1 MIKQWYSTTAAE
13 FASMTDVTDEEIREA
28 SRGEINRMTVD
39 GEDAGDFTG
48 TLQDKRIFGMIP
60 GDHPDRMGH
69 IELAEPVV
77 NIQYTRGCKAT
88 LPAKL
93 RMSLHDLE
101 SVIYGSCFIL
111 TGEDRAGGTRT
122 YTDKEAAAWKEEHP
136 DASQIFQTETEAIA
150 TLLAERG
157 LNETPYILHCIPV
170 MPACMRYIGCPGEG
184 GRPALISLAINRL
197 YEKVITRSERI
208 RRLSS
213 LNTLIPPKISIN
225 EHRLLQEAADCLISN
240 GLRAFPRTYRAY
252 PISSLDELAN
262 RILNPAPEKVADL
275 SGLLTLPIERGKLN
289 ERWHAYEKSLDWE
302 EPDKDQKNG
311 PGAEAEAEAKA
322 RTKEASDRVLELMEP
337 VVVWLLQNVFASYQT
352 DSDALRW
359 LTDQAILDSISCFME
374 SEEAEVEKQNEQK
387 GEEKENSEDRKFL
400 LTIAKPVYEILR
412 IYFNKQYIWS

>member
-1 MIKQWYSTTAAE
+1 MVKQRYSTIAAE

-28 SRGEINRMTVD
+28 SRGEVNRMTAE
-39 GEDAGDFTG
+39 GEDTGDFTG
-48 TLQDKRIFGMIP
+48 TLREERIFGMIP

-69 IELAEPVV
+69 IEPAEPVV
-77 NIQYTRGCKAT
+77 NIQYTRGRKAT

-101 SVIYGSCFIL
+101 SVIYGSRFIL

-122 YTDKEAAAWKEEHP
+122 YTDKEVAAWKEEHP

-157 LNETPYILHCIPV
+157 LSETPYILHCIPV

-208 RRLSS
+208 RRLLA

-262 RILNPAPEKVADL
+262 RIMNPAPEKVADL
-275 SGLLTLPIERGKLN
+275 SGLSALPVEMEKLIERWRTYK
-289 ERWHAYEKSLDWE
+289 KSLDQE
-302 EPDKDQKNG
+302 EPDDREDG
-311 PGAEAEAEAKA
+311 PDAEAEAEAEAKI
-322 RTKEASDRVLELMEP
+322 KETSDHVLELMEP
-337 VVVWLLQNVFASYQT
+337 VVTWLLQNVFSSYQA
-352 DSDALRW
+352 DPDKLRW
-359 LTDQAILDSISCFME
+359 LTDQAILGSVSCFME
-374 SEEAEVEKQNEQK
+374 DRETDEEEKSEQK
-387 GEEKENSEDRKFL
+387 ENKDNPDDREFL
-400 LTIAKPVYEILR
+400 LAIARPVHEILR

>member
-77 NIQYTRGCKAT
+77 NIQYTRGRKAT

-275 SGLLTLPIERGKLN
+275 SELLTLPIERGKLN

-322 RTKEASDRVLELMEP
+322 RTKEASDRVLELRNR
-337 VVVWLLQNVFASYQT
+337 LLSG
-352 DSDALRW
+352 
-359 LTDQAILDSISCFME
+359 CFKTY
-374 SEEAEVEKQNEQK
+374 SHPT
-387 GEEKENSEDRKFL
+387 R
-400 LTIAKPVYEILR
+400 R
-412 IYFNKQYIWS
+412 IRTHSAG

>member
-1 MIKQWYSTTAAE
+1 MVKQRYSTIAAE

-28 SRGEINRMTVD
+28 SRGEVNRMTAE
-39 GEDAGDFTG
+39 GEDTGDFTG
-48 TLQDKRIFGMIP
+48 TLREERIFGMIP

-77 NIQYTRGCKAT
+77 NIQYTRGRKAT

-101 SVIYGSCFIL
+101 SVIYGSRFIL

-157 LNETPYILHCIPV
+157 LSETPYILHCIPV

-208 RRLSS
+208 RRLLA

-240 GLRAFPRTYRAY
+240 GLRAFPKTYRAY
-252 PISSLDELAN
+252 PISSLDELSN
-262 RILNPAPEKVADL
+262 MIMNPAPEKVADL
-275 SGLLTLPIERGKLN
+275 SGLLTLPVEREKLT
-289 ERWHAYEKSLDWE
+289 ERWRAYEKSLDWE
-302 EPDKDQKNG
+302 EPDENQENG
-311 PGAEAEAEAKA
+311 PDTEAEAKI
-322 RTKEASDRVLELMEP
+322 KETSDHVMELMEP
-337 VVVWLLQNVFASYQT
+337 VVTWLLQNVFSSYQA
-352 DSDALRW
+352 DPDKLRW
-359 LTDQAILDSISCFME
+359 LTDQAILGSVSCFME
-374 SEEAEVEKQNEQK
+374 DRETDEEEKSEQK
-387 GEEKENSEDRKFL
+387 ENKDDPDDREFL
-400 LTIAKPVYEILR
+400 LAIARPVYEILR

>member
-1 MIKQWYSTTAAE
+1 MVKQRYSTIAAE
-13 FASMTDVTDEEIREA
+13 FASMTDVTDEEICEA
-28 SRGEINRMTVD
+28 SRGEVNRMTAE
-39 GEDAGDFTG
+39 GEDTGDFTG
-48 TLQDKRIFGMIP
+48 TLREERIFGMIP

-77 NIQYTRGCKAT
+77 NIQYTRGRKAT

-101 SVIYGSCFIL
+101 SVIYGSRFIL

-157 LNETPYILHCIPV
+157 LSETPYILHCIPV

-208 RRLSS
+208 RRLLA

-240 GLRAFPRTYRAY
+240 GLRAFPKTYRAY
-252 PISSLDELAN
+252 PISSLDELSN
-262 RILNPAPEKVADL
+262 MIMNPAPEKVADL
-275 SGLLTLPIERGKLN
+275 SGLLTLPVEREKLT
-289 ERWHAYEKSLDWE
+289 ERWRAYEKSLDWE
-302 EPDKDQKNG
+302 EPDENQENG
-311 PGAEAEAEAKA
+311 PDTEAEAEAEAKI
-322 RTKEASDRVLELMEP
+322 KETSDHVMELMEP
-337 VVVWLLQNVFASYQT
+337 VVTWLLQNVFSSYQA
-352 DSDALRW
+352 DPDKLRW
-359 LTDQAILDSISCFME
+359 LTDQAILGSVSCFME
-374 SEEAEVEKQNEQK
+374 DRETDEEEKSEQK
-387 GEEKENSEDRKFL
+387 ENKDDPDDREFL
-400 LTIAKPVYEILR
+400 LAIARPVYEILR

>member
-1 MIKQWYSTTAAE
+1 MVKQRYSTIAAE

-28 SRGEINRMTVD
+28 SRGEVNRMTAE
-39 GEDAGDFTG
+39 GEDTGDFTG
-48 TLQDKRIFGMIP
+48 TLREERIFGMIP

-77 NIQYTRGCKAT
+77 NIQYTRGRKAT

-101 SVIYGSCFIL
+101 SVIYGSRFIL

-157 LNETPYILHCIPV
+157 LSETPYILHCIPV

-208 RRLSS
+208 RRLLA

-240 GLRAFPRTYRAY
+240 GLRAFPKTYRAY
-252 PISSLDELAN
+252 PISSLDELSN
-262 RILNPAPEKVADL
+262 MIMNPAPEKVADL
-275 SGLLTLPIERGKLN
+275 SGLLTLPVEKEKLT
-289 ERWHAYEKSLDWE
+289 ERWRAYEKSLDWE
-302 EPDKDQKNG
+302 EPDENQENG
-311 PGAEAEAEAKA
+311 PDTEAEAEAEAKI
-322 RTKEASDRVLELMEP
+322 KETSDHVMELMEP
-337 VVVWLLQNVFASYQT
+337 VVTWLLQNVFSSYQA
-352 DSDALRW
+352 DPDKLRW
-359 LTDQAILDSISCFME
+359 LTDQAILGSVSCFME
-374 SEEAEVEKQNEQK
+374 DRETDEEEKSEQK
-387 GEEKENSEDRKFL
+387 ENKDDPDDREFL
-400 LTIAKPVYEILR
+400 LAIARPVYEILR

>member
-28 SRGEINRMTVD
+28 SRGEVNRMTAD

-48 TLQDKRIFGMIP
+48 TLQDERIFGMIP

-77 NIQYTRGCKAT
+77 NIQYTRGRKAT

-170 MPACMRYIGCPGEG
+170 MPACMRYMGRPGEG

-275 SGLLTLPIERGKLN
+275 SGLLTLPIERRKLN
-289 ERWHAYEKSLDWE
+289 ERWHAYGKSLDWE
-302 EPDKDQKNG
+302 EPDEDQKNG
-311 PGAEAEAEAKA
+311 PGTEAEAEAEA
-322 RTKEASDRVLELMEP
+322 RTKETSDRVLELMEP
-337 VVVWLLQNVFASYQT
+337 VVTWLLQNVFASYQT
-352 DSDALRW
+352 DPDELRW
-359 LTDQAILDSISCFME
+359 LTDQAILDSVSCFME
-374 SEEAEVEKQNEQK
+374 SEE
-387 GEEKENSEDRKFL
+387 KENLEDREFL

>member
-1 MIKQWYSTTAAE
+1 MVKQRYSTIAAE

-28 SRGEINRMTVD
+28 SRGEVNRMTAE
-39 GEDAGDFTG
+39 GEDTGDFTG
-48 TLQDKRIFGMIP
+48 TLREERIFGMIP

-69 IELAEPVV
+69 IEPAEPVV
-77 NIQYTRGCKAT
+77 NIQYTRGRKAT

-101 SVIYGSCFIL
+101 SVIYGSRFIL

-157 LNETPYILHCIPV
+157 LSETPYILHCIPV

-208 RRLSS
+208 RRLLA

-262 RILNPAPEKVADL
+262 RIMNPAPEKVADL
-275 SGLLTLPIERGKLN
+275 SGLSALPVEMEKLIERWRTYK
-289 ERWHAYEKSLDWE
+289 KSLDQE
-302 EPDKDQKNG
+302 EPDDREDG
-311 PGAEAEAEAKA
+311 PDAEAETEAEAKI
-322 RTKEASDRVLELMEP
+322 KETSDHVLELMEP
-337 VVVWLLQNVFASYQT
+337 VVTWLLQNVFSSYQA
-352 DSDALRW
+352 DPDKLRW
-359 LTDQAILDSISCFME
+359 
-374 SEEAEVEKQNEQK
+374 
-387 GEEKENSEDRKFL
+387 G
-400 LTIAKPVYEILR
+400 
-412 IYFNKQYIWS
+412 

>member
-1 MIKQWYSTTAAE
+1 MVKQRYSTIAAE

-28 SRGEINRMTVD
+28 SRGEVNRMTAE
-39 GEDAGDFTG
+39 GEDTGDFTG
-48 TLQDKRIFGMIP
+48 TLREERIFGMIP

-77 NIQYTRGCKAT
+77 NIQYTRGRKAT

-101 SVIYGSCFIL
+101 SVIYGSRFIL

-157 LNETPYILHCIPV
+157 LSETPYILHCIQV

-208 RRLSS
+208 RRLLA

-240 GLRAFPRTYRAY
+240 GLRAFPKTYRAY
-252 PISSLDELAN
+252 PISSLDELSN
-262 RILNPAPEKVADL
+262 MIMDPAPEKVADL
-275 SGLLTLPIERGKLN
+275 SGLLTLPVEREKLT
-289 ERWHAYEKSLDWE
+289 ERWRAHEKSLDWE
-302 EPDKDQKNG
+302 EPDENQENG
-311 PGAEAEAEAKA
+311 PDTEAEAEAEAKI
-322 RTKEASDRVLELMEP
+322 KETSDHVMELMEP
-337 VVVWLLQNVFASYQT
+337 VVTWLLQNVFSSYQA
-352 DSDALRW
+352 DPDKLRW
-359 LTDQAILDSISCFME
+359 LTDQAILGSVSCFME
-374 SEEAEVEKQNEQK
+374 DRETDEEEKSEQK
-387 GEEKENSEDRKFL
+387 ENKDDPDDREFL
-400 LTIAKPVYEILR
+400 LAIARPVYEILR

>member
-1 MIKQWYSTTAAE
+1 MVKQRYSTIAAE

-28 SRGEINRMTVD
+28 SRGEVNRMTAE
-39 GEDAGDFTG
+39 GEDTGDFTG
-48 TLQDKRIFGMIP
+48 TLREERIFGMIP

-77 NIQYTRGCKAT
+77 NIQYTRGRKAT

-101 SVIYGSCFIL
+101 SVIYGSRFIL

-157 LNETPYILHCIPV
+157 LSETPYILHCIPV

-208 RRLSS
+208 RRLLA

-240 GLRAFPRTYRAY
+240 GLRAFPKTYRAY
-252 PISSLDELAN
+252 PISSLDELSN
-262 RILNPAPEKVADL
+262 MIMNPAPEKVADL
-275 SGLLTLPIERGKLN
+275 SGLLTLPVEREKLT
-289 ERWHAYEKSLDWE
+289 ERWRAYEKSLDWE
-302 EPDKDQKNG
+302 EPDENQENG
-311 PGAEAEAEAKA
+311 PDTEAEAEAEAKI
-322 RTKEASDRVLELMEP
+322 KETSDHVMELMEP
-337 VVVWLLQNVFASYQT
+337 VVTWLLQNVFSSYQA
-352 DSDALRW
+352 DPDKLRW
-359 LTDQAILDSISCFME
+359 LTDQAILGSVSCFME
-374 SEEAEVEKQNEQK
+374 DRETDEEEKSEQK
-387 GEEKENSEDRKFL
+387 ENKDDPDDREFL
-400 LTIAKPVYEILR
+400 LAIARPVYEILR

>member
-1 MIKQWYSTTAAE
+1 MVKQRYSTIAAE

-28 SRGEINRMTVD
+28 SRGEVNRMTAE
-39 GEDAGDFTG
+39 GEDTGDFTG
-48 TLQDKRIFGMIP
+48 TLREERIFGMIP

-77 NIQYTRGCKAT
+77 NIQYTRGRKAT

-101 SVIYGSCFIL
+101 SVIYGSRFIL

-157 LNETPYILHCIPV
+157 LSETPYILHCIPV

-184 GRPALISLAINRL
+184 GRPAIISLAINRL

-208 RRLSS
+208 RRLLA

-240 GLRAFPRTYRAY
+240 GLRAFPKTYRAY
-252 PISSLDELAN
+252 PISSLDELSN
-262 RILNPAPEKVADL
+262 MIMNPAPEKVADL
-275 SGLLTLPIERGKLN
+275 SGLLTLPVEREKLT
-289 ERWHAYEKSLDWE
+289 ERWRAYEKSLDWE
-302 EPDKDQKNG
+302 EPDENQENG
-311 PGAEAEAEAKA
+311 PDTEAEAEAEAKI
-322 RTKEASDRVLELMEP
+322 KETSDHVMELMEP
-337 VVVWLLQNVFASYQT
+337 VVTWLLQNVFSSYQA
-352 DSDALRW
+352 DPDKLRW
-359 LTDQAILDSISCFME
+359 LTDQAILGSVSCFME
-374 SEEAEVEKQNEQK
+374 DRETDEEEKSEQK
-387 GEEKENSEDRKFL
+387 ENKDDPDDREFL
-400 LTIAKPVYEILR
+400 LAIARPVYEILR